1 MASYQWNPAA
11 FGKILALPAAVA
23 EQHLKLAGPLQLKVL
38 LWFASQNG
46 VFDQAAC
53 AAACGYSAAD
63 CADAMR
69 YWVSAGLLCENGAVP
84 TPVTPAPTPSLPT
97 AAPNPSLPPAP
108 TPRPRAVKPQMKEV
122 VATQKRSPQFAYLLD
137 TVSARLGKP
146 LTYGDM
152 ETLLYL
158 HDTAALP
165 VEIILMVVE
174 YAAQS
179 DRFSMRYIEKV
190 ALDWADK
197 GITTLAAAEEHL
209 CYLERGQDALL
220 KVQTVCALPRPLS
233 AAATTMALAEKWVF
247 TWQVADELLRYAYS
261 VCLESKGGF
270 HAKYIDRVLENWR
283 AQGIA
288 TAEAAMALSASPKKA
303 AAKPTEEQSEYE
315 QMVENYLP
323 VYKKKKKG

>member
-1 MASYQWNPAA
+1 MSVYQWNPSA
-11 FGKILALPAAVA
+11 FGKILAIPSVVA
-23 EQHLKLAGPLQLKVL
+23 DEHLKLAGPLQLKVL

-46 VFDQAAC
+46 AFDLAQC
-53 AAACGYSAAD
+53 AVACGYPEAD
-63 CADAMR
+63 CADALR
-69 YWVSAGLLCENGAVP
+69 YWVSVGVLCENGVTSVTAPSAP
-84 TPVTPAPTPSLPT
+84 TAPTPPV
-97 AAPNPSLPPAP
+97 AP

-122 VATQKRSPQFAYLLD
+122 VATQKRSPEFAYLLD

-174 YAAQS
+174 YAAQGEH
-179 DRFSMRYIEKV
+179 FSMRYIEKV

-209 CYLERGQDALL
+209 CALERGRNALI
-220 KVQTVCALPRPLS
+220 KVQTVCGLSRPLS
-233 AAATTMALAEKWVF
+233 TAASTMELAEKWVY
-247 TWQVADELLRYAYS
+247 TWQVADELLQRAYAI
-261 VCLESKGGF
+261 CAETKHGF
-270 HAKYIDRVLENWR
+270 HAKYMDGILRNWQT
-283 AQGIA
+283 QGIT
-288 TAEAAMALSASPKKA
+288 TAEQLTASPS
-303 AAKPTEEQSEYE
+303 TDEEAPSAYE
-315 QMVENYLP
+315 QLVETYIP

>member
-1 MASYQWNPAA
+1 MTAYQWNPAA
-11 FGKILALPAAVA
+11 LGNVLVVPAAVA

-38 LWFASQNG
+38 LWFASAG
-46 VFDQAAC
+46 GTFDAAAC
-53 AAACGYSAAD
+53 AAACGYPEAD
-63 CADAMR
+63 CLDAMR
-69 YWVSAGLLCENGAVP
+69 YWVSAGLLCENGVVP
-84 TPVTPAPTPSLPT
+84 ASPAAPSLP
-97 AAPNPSLPPAP
+97 SAP

-137 TVSARLGKP
+137 AVSARLGKP

-174 YAAQS
+174 YAAQG
-179 DRFSMRYIEKV
+179 DHFSMRYIEKI
-190 ALDWADK
+190 ALDWADR

-209 CYLERGQDALL
+209 CALERGREALV
-220 KVQTVCALPRPLS
+220 KVQTVCSLPRPLS
-233 AAATTMALAEKWVF
+233 QSANTMALAEKWVF
-247 TWQVADELLRYAYS
+247 TWQVADDLLLAAYA
-261 VCLESKGGF
+261 VCAEQKGGF

-288 TAEAAMALSASPKKA
+288 TAEQAAALSS
-303 AAKPTEEQSEYE
+303 AAKQATDETPSEYE
-315 QMVENYLP
+315 QLVENYLP

>member
-1 MASYQWNPAA
+1 MSTYQWNPTA

-38 LWFASQNG
+38 LWFASQG
-46 VFDQAAC
+46 GTFDLSAC
-53 AAACGYSAAD
+53 AAACGYPEAD

-69 YWVSAGLLCENGAVP
+69 YWVSAGLLCENGALPPAAP
-84 TPVTPAPTPSLPT
+84 TPPSLPT
-97 AAPNPSLPPAP
+97 TP

-174 YAAQS
+174 YAAQG
-179 DRFSMRYIEKV
+179 DHFSMRYIEKV

-209 CYLERGQDALL
+209 CALERGREALA
-220 KVQTVCALPRPLS
+220 KVQTVCGLPRPLS
-233 AAATTMALAEKWVF
+233 AAASTMALAEKWIY
-247 TWQVADELLRYAYS
+247 TWQVADDLLRYAYV
-261 VCLESKGGF
+261 VCAESKGGF

-288 TAEAAMALSASPKKA
+288 TAAQASALSSAPKK
-303 AAKPTEEQSEYE
+303 TVETDEQPSEYE
-315 QMVENYLP
+315 QMVESYLP

>member
-1 MASYQWNPAA
+1 MSTYQWNPTA
-11 FGKILALPAAVA
+11 FGKILAIPATVA

-46 VFDQAAC
+46 TFDAAAC
-53 AAACGYSAAD
+53 AAACGYSQAD

-69 YWVSAGLLCENGAVP
+69 YWVSAGLLCENGVIPPAAPAVAPVLPAAP
-84 TPVTPAPTPSLPT
+84 TTPSLP
-97 AAPNPSLPPAP
+97 AAP

-174 YAAQS
+174 YAAQV
-179 DRFSMRYIEKV
+179 DHFSMRYIEKV

-209 CYLERGQDALL
+209 CALERGREALV
-220 KVQTVCALPRPLS
+220 KVQTVCQLPRPLS
-233 AAATTMALAEKWVF
+233 AAASTMALAEKWVY
-247 TWQVADELLRYAYS
+247 TWQVADDLLRYAYV
-261 VCLESKGGF
+261 VCAEAKGGF

-283 AQGIA
+283 TQGI
-288 TAEAAMALSASPKKA
+288 TSAAQASALSASPKKA
-303 AAKPTEEQSEYE
+303 TETDEQPSEYE
-315 QMVENYLP
+315 QLVENYLP

>member
-46 VFDQAAC
+46 AFALSSC
-53 AAACGYSAAD
+53 AAACGYSEAD
-63 CADAMR
+63 CADALR
-69 YWVSAGLLCENGAVP
+69 YWVSAGLLCEDGAP
-84 TPVTPAPTPSLPT
+84 IAAAPAPAPSLP
-97 AAPNPSLPPAP
+97 AAAVSPSLPPSP

-179 DRFSMRYIEKV
+179 DRFSMRYIEKI

-197 GITTLAAAEEHL
+197 GITTLTAAEEHL
-209 CYLERGQDALL
+209 CYLERGREALA

-247 TWQVADELLRYAYS
+247 TWQVADDLLRYAYT
-261 VCLESKGGF
+261 VCLDSKGGF

-283 AQGIA
+283 SQGIVS
-288 TAEAAMALSASPKKA
+288 AEAAAALSASPKKA
-303 AAKPTEEQSEYE
+303 AKPAEEPSEYE
-315 QMVENYLP
+315 QMVEHYLP